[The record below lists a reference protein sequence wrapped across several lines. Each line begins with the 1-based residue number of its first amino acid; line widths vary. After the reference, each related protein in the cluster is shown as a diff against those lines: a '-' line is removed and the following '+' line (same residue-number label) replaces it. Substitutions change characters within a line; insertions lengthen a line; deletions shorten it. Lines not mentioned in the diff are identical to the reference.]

1 MTFCNASSGAALG
14 TSGPSRAGRA
24 GRHMQ
29 QLFCCAHQFIEALRV
44 RERTRRAETRC
55 SNVAPSAWALRPAD
69 PEPTRQ
75 RGSCRGTP
83 KTDVIPISRFNFLG
97 AHSIVRPAPR
107 TFLHPDRQSQSRRAQ
122 TRSRPGVA
130 LHAQQTPKLPAC
142 ALTVA
147 STAAGSI
154 SGYRRRADIC
164 LLGWAF
170 SAPGY

>member
-1 MTFCNASSGAALG
+1 MAGAQTPHLALQAPRGPEVRGVTCSS
-14 TSGPSRAGRA
+14 
-24 GRHMQ
+24 
-29 QLFCCAHQFIEALRV
+29 FFVAHIKSLKPDRV
-44 RERTRRAETRC
+44 RQRTRRAETRC

-75 RGSCRGTP
+75 RERCRGTP
-83 KTDVIPISRFNFLG
+83 KIDISPNSHSNFLRG
-97 AHSIVRPAPR
+97 YSIVRPAPR
-107 TFLHPDRQSQSRRAQ
+107 TFLHPDRLSHSRRAQ

-130 LHAQQTPKLPAC
+130 PHAQQTPKLPAC

-154 SGYRRRADIC
+154 SGYRRRVDIC